1 MNFKTTILLLV
12 VLAAVGAYFAVEH
25 FKGQSPQTTTQNTGK
40 LLDIDSSN
48 VKQVSITQPDGRKIA
63 LEKSG
68 AQWRLTDPVNA
79 PADTFAV
86 EELLRQVTSLT
97 PRGQL
102 PADQK
107 ASVGL
112 DHPNYVIQ
120 LTTTDGKSHT
130 VSVGDKAQLSDAMY
144 VLVDDHSAPDI
155 VPSSAYDQFGKEADS
170 YRSKKLVDVNNDQI
184 QQIAIMQNGKTLKLE
199 KQGTS
204 WVITQPTEMPADSN
218 EVSTLL
224 FGLTDLNANEF
235 VSKPGPP
242 AAYGLTHPE
251 MTVWFSTVSPLHP
264 LESPTTRSTN
274 VAHDQTIAAFD
285 TTQPATEPA
294 GTTIAFG
301 RFDSVLQKNVY
312 AYVNNGPIV
321 TVSTTS
327 QNAFNK
333 TALDLRDRKVVD
345 IDPAQVESF
354 TLAID
359 RPATTQPTTK
369 PAEQH
374 EYALA
379 RRQEKTVL
387 GPTVPA
393 TEPTTQAST
402 QPATQPSLAAAAPKS
417 KWIIRSGGEGD
428 ANDAQVEALLGALHP
443 LKADRY
449 IEKNSTTQPASNYTL
464 TVHVGPGNGHGPM
477 DYTTRFTS
485 PGATGAA
492 VGSFN
497 DLTFETDRTILD
509 KLDVNFRGGK

>member
-25 FKGQSPQTTTQNTGK
+25 FKGQNAPPPAQSTNK
-40 LLDIDSSN
+40 LLDIDSNN
-48 VKQVSITQPDGRKIA
+48 VKQVVITQPDGKKIA

-68 AQWRLTDPVNA
+68 SQWRLTDPVNA
-79 PADTFAV
+79 PADSFAV
-86 EELLRQVTSLT
+86 DELLRQITGLM

-130 VSVGDKAQLSDAMY
+130 VSVGDKSQLSDAMY
-144 VLVDDHSAPDI
+144 VLVDDHTAPDI
-155 VPSSAYDQFGKEADS
+155 VSSSAYDQFGKDADS

-184 QQIAIMQNGKTLKLE
+184 QQIAITQNGKTLKLE

-218 EVSTLL
+218 EVANLL
-224 FGLTDLNANEF
+224 FALTDLNANEF
-235 VSKPGPP
+235 VAKPGPP
-242 AAYGLTHPE
+242 ASYGLTHPE
-251 MTVWFSTVSPLHP
+251 MTVWFSTVSPTSQP
-264 LESPTTRSTN
+264 AT
-274 VAHDQTIAAFD
+274 A
-285 TTQPATEPA
+285 PATEPA

-312 AYVNNGPIV
+312 AYVNSGPIV
-321 TVSTTS
+321 TVSTSS
-327 QNAFNK
+327 QNSFNK

-359 RPATTQPTTK
+359 RPATTQPTTR

-374 EYALA
+374 EYTLV

-393 TEPTTQAST
+393 TEPTTQAAT
-402 QPATQPSLAAAAPKS
+402 QPATQPSVAAAAPKS
-417 KWIIRSGGEGD
+417 KWIIQSGSEGD
-428 ANDAQVEALLGALHP
+428 ANDAQVDALLGALHP
-443 LKADRY
+443 LKADKY
-449 IEKNSTTQPASNYTL
+449 VEKNPTTQPAGNYNL
-464 TVHVGPGNGHGPM
+464 TAHVGPGNGHGPM
-477 DYTTRFTS
+477 DYTIRFTS

-492 VGSFN
+492 IGSFN

-509 KLDVNFRGGK
+509 KLDVNFHGGK

>member
-12 VLAAVGAYFAVEH
+12 LLAVVGGYFAFEH
-25 FKGQSPQTTTQNTGK
+25 YKGQNAPPPAQTTSK
-40 LLDIDSSN
+40 LLDVDSNN
-48 VKQVSITQPDGRKIA
+48 VKQVSITQPDGKKIA

-68 AQWRLTDPVNA
+68 SQWRLTGPVNA
-79 PADTFAV
+79 PADSFAV
-86 EELLRQVTSLT
+86 DELLRQVTSLT

-107 ASVGL
+107 TSVGL

-120 LTTTDGKSHT
+120 LATADGKTHT
-130 VSVGDKAQLSDAMY
+130 ISVGDKSQISDAMY
-144 VLVDDHSAPDI
+144 VLVDDRSAPDI
-155 VPSSAYDQFGKEADS
+155 VSSSAYDQFGKDADS
-170 YRSKKLVDVNNDQI
+170 YRSKKLVDVNTDQI
-184 QQIAIMQNGKTLKLE
+184 QQVAIIQNGKTLKFQ

-204 WVITQPTEMPADSN
+204 WVITQPAEMPADSN
-218 EVSTLL
+218 EVSNLL
-224 FGLTDLNANEF
+224 FAITDLNANDF

-242 AAYGLTHPE
+242 ASYGLAHPV
-251 MTVWFSTVSPLHP
+251 MSVWFSTVSPTSQP
-264 LESPTTRSTN
+264 AT
-274 VAHDQTIAAFD
+274 A
-285 TTQPATEPA
+285 PATEPA
-294 GTTIAFG
+294 GTTIDFG

-327 QNAFNK
+327 QNSFNK

-354 TLAID
+354 TLSVD
-359 RPATTQPTTK
+359 RPATTQPATR

-374 EYALA
+374 EYTFA

-387 GPTVPA
+387 GPTVPT

-402 QPATQPSLAAAAPKS
+402 QPATQPSLAAALPKS
-417 KWIIRSGGEGD
+417 KWIIQSGGEGD
-428 ANDAQVEALLGALHP
+428 ANDAQVDALLGALHP
-443 LKADRY
+443 LKADKFL
-449 IEKNSTTQPASNYTL
+449 EKNPTTQPAGDFTL
-464 TVHVGPGNGHGPM
+464 TVHVGPANGHGPM
-477 DYTTRFTS
+477 DYTFRFTS

-492 VGSFN
+492 IGSFN
-497 DLTFETDRTILD
+497 DLTFETDRTVLD

>member
-12 VLAAVGAYFAVEH
+12 LLAAVGAYFAIEH
-25 FKGQSPQTTTQNTGK
+25 FKGQTAQPPTQTTGK
-40 LLDIDSSN
+40 LLDIDSNN
-48 VKQVSITQPDGRKIA
+48 VKQVVITQPDGKKIA

-68 AQWRLTDPVNA
+68 LQWRLTDPVNA
-79 PADTFAV
+79 PADSFAV
-86 EELLRQVTSLT
+86 DELLRQVTSLA

-120 LTTTDGKSHT
+120 LTMIDGKGHT
-130 VSVGDKAQLSDAMY
+130 VSVGDKSQISDAMY
-144 VLVDDHSAPDI
+144 VMVDDRSAPDI
-155 VPSSAYDQFGKEADS
+155 VSSSAYDQFGKEADT
-170 YRSKKLVDVNNDQI
+170 YRSKKLLDVNSDQI
-184 QQIAIMQNGKTLKLE
+184 QQIAITQNGKTLKLE

-218 EVSTLL
+218 EVSNLL
-224 FGLTDLNANEF
+224 FSLTDLNANEF
-235 VSKPGPP
+235 VTKPGAPVT
-242 AAYGLTHPE
+242 YGLSHPE
-251 MTVWFSTVSPLHP
+251 MTVWFSTVSPTSQP
-264 LESPTTRSTN
+264 AT
-274 VAHDQTIAAFD
+274 A
-285 TTQPATEPA
+285 PATEPA

-321 TVSTTS
+321 TVSTSS
-327 QNAFNK
+327 QNSFTK

-345 IDPAQVESF
+345 VDPAQVESF
-354 TLAID
+354 TLSID

-374 EYALA
+374 EYTLT

-387 GPTVPA
+387 GPTLPTTV
-393 TEPTTQAST
+393 PTTQTST
-402 QPATQPSLAAAAPKS
+402 QPATQPSLAAALPKS
-417 KWIIRSGGEGD
+417 KWIIQSEGAGD
-428 ANDAQVEALLGALHP
+428 ASDSQVDALLGALHP
-443 LKADRY
+443 LKADKFL
-449 IEKNSTTQPASNYTL
+449 EKNPTTQPAGNYTL
-464 TVHVGPGNGHGPM
+464 TVHVGPGNGHGPT
-477 DYTTRFTS
+477 DYTLRFTS

-492 VGSFN
+492 IGATGAAIGAFN